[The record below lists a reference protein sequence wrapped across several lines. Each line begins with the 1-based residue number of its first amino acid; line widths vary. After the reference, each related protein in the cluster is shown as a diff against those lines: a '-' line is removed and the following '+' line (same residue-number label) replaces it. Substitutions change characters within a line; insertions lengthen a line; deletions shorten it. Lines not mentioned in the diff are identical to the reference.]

1 MEVPRH
7 LNKKDIEAERKE
19 AQNQVA
25 YWENTLKLA
34 QEKLEYWKRLEDSI
48 SIVQARYIFD

>member
-19 AQNQVA
+19 AQNQIV
-25 YWENTLKLA
+25 YWENALKLA